1 MLQGEVWGGPSCR
14 QTRLPRDR
22 TPPAACVG
30 RRNRLVC
37 QSRGARR
44 RSRAT
49 RARAPQR
56 GSASHARAAPRF
68 VWSRVR
74 SARIE
79 TPQHTEESGTLYQQ
93 RALSSTLA
101 LLLAV
106 VKHKPGVYDARRGTT
121 DPTHPATGPRRRAL
135 GIKMV
140 CILIS
145 PLPRG
150 QQPPCVHSWACTPV
164 GCGAA
169 VCPDRRQL
177 HARVPGLSGVASRI
191 VTIWPAAHFRVMSTI
206 VTTASRSQRR

>member
-1 MLQGEVWGGPSCR
+1 MLQGEIWGGPSCR

-79 TPQHTEESGTLYQQ
+79 APQHTEESGTLYQQ
-93 RALSSTLA
+93 RALCSTLA

-121 DPTHPATGPRRRAL
+121 DPTHPARGGERSAL
-135 GIKMV
+135 KWFAFSSARCHV
-140 CILIS
+140 ANS
-145 PLPRG
+145 PP
-150 QQPPCVHSWACTPV
+150 ACTV
-164 GCGAA
+164 GLARPSA
-169 VCPDRRQL
+169 VELPFAPTADSCTRGCPACPASLVELSLYGRL
-177 HARVPGLSGVASRI
+177 HISELCPPS
-191 VTIWPAAHFRVMSTI
+191 
-206 VTTASRSQRR
+206 